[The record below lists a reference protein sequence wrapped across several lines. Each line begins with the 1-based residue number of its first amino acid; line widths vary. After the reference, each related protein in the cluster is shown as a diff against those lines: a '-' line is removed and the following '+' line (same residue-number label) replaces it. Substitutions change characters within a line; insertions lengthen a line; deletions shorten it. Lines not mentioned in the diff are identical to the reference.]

1 MLLVLALWF
10 EYVET
15 ASLDNLLHQTSARQD
30 RKIIWSDPVLP
41 VFCVIPKKGGTPILQ
56 ILARVGGNKDQTH

>member
-15 ASLDNLLHQTSARQD
+15 LALTIFCTISVPVKTGKS
-30 RKIIWSDPVLP
+30 SGDPVLP
-41 VFCVIPKKGGTPILQ
+41 VFCVIPKNGGTPILQ
-56 ILARVGGNKDQTH
+56 IFARVGGNKDQTH